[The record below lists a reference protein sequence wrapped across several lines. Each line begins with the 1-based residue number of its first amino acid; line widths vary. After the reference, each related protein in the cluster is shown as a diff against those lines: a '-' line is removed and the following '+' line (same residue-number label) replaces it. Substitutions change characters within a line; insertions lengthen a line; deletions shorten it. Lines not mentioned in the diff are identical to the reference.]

1 MGAQETESGRGGPTP
16 AWLPPHL
23 VSWAQTKPGQEV
35 GSRELTLGSQAGSST
50 ACAPP
55 PTQSGWIEAHP
66 GAHPGAHLL
75 AQEQPPGGAGVG
87 EAHAAGGREQL
98 GGDPLV
104 PHGLHQA
111 WQMEGPK
118 SIGCGPAWGHGV
130 MGAQAEKTLLP
141 RAPHARPASPLP
153 LPSHSPS
160 QLSPPAVPD
169 VRGAS
174 LTTSAGPLNSCR
186 GQCPVC
192 DSPSVPDRPRGCPG
206 PAPRGNA
213 EAGASRPRLQSPEA
227 QAADLGAVSS
237 ERSLEIP
244 PPTAPPQSPPRRN
257 VGFLTAGLS
266 WRARWLP
273 GRRQWR
279 CWRRGQFLGSGWV
292 LAKQL
297 LKGPLLLLDGAGGH
311 QPWSGPGSRGH
322 GWWWG
327 LPWAGGQCLGRQ
339 GTHRGCDSGPSL
351 PRGASGGFQ
360 NGAAMLWTRGHLT

>member
-153 LPSHSPS
+153 LPS
-160 QLSPPAVPD
+160 QLAVPTL
-169 VRGAS
+169 AS
-174 LTTSAGPLNSCR
+174 SC
-186 GQCPVC
+186 
-192 DSPSVPDRPRGCPG
+192 PRC
-206 PAPRGNA
+206 A
-213 EAGASRPRLQSPEA
+213 
-227 QAADLGAVSS
+227 
-237 ERSLEIP
+237 
-244 PPTAPPQSPPRRN
+244 
-257 VGFLTAGLS
+257 
-266 WRARWLP
+266 
-273 GRRQWR
+273 
-279 CWRRGQFLGSGWV
+279 
-292 LAKQL
+292 
-297 LKGPLLLLDGAGGH
+297 
-311 QPWSGPGSRGH
+311 
-322 GWWWG
+322 WG
-327 LPWAGGQCLGRQ
+327 LPNHISRATKFLP
-339 GTHRGCDSGPSL
+339 GPM
-351 PRGASGGFQ
+351 PCV
-360 NGAAMLWTRGHLT
+360 